1 MTPDTSGLAT
11 PTSRGIHR
19 WLSQHAMLV
28 DAALVL
34 IFLPPSLLTAVAH
47 SHRPLAITLPLTAGF
62 LVPLFFRRSA
72 PMLCLA
78 CICVVGALELVSGA
92 QLFAASACLVA
103 LYTVAA
109 TRPWRDIVLGTLAL
123 EIGAVLAVVRWAT
136 DTRVYSILPL
146 TAVIAGAVAMGINTQ
161 TRRAYLATLEDRAAR
176 LERERD
182 QEIRIA
188 AVTERTR
195 IAREMHDIV
204 AHHLTVMITLSEAAA
219 AQALPEHG
227 DSTMRI
233 VSATGREAL
242 ADLRRALGV
251 LRSDGDVGERQ
262 PQPDLDQLA
271 ALVEQVRAAGTA
283 VTMTVRGSRQPL
295 DAGTE
300 LSIFRTVQEALTN
313 VMKHAGA
320 GARAEALLSFG
331 PGVLEVL
338 VTDDGVAGGASGS
351 DVVGHGLEGMRER
364 IAAHGGELSAG
375 PGVGGG
381 WQVRAVFPLAADH
394 RALVS

>member
-1 MTPDTSGLAT
+1 MTPDPPRLAT

-19 WLSQHAMLV
+19 WLSEHAMLV
-28 DAALVL
+28 DAAIVL
-34 IFLPPSLLTAVAH
+34 ILLPPSLLTVVAH
-47 SHRPLAITLPLTAGF
+47 SHHAVAITLPLTAGF
-62 LVPLFFRRSA
+62 LVPLFFRRRA
-72 PMLCLA
+72 PMLCLG
-78 CICVVGALELVSGA
+78 CICVVGALELVAGA
-92 QLFAASACLVA
+92 QLFAAAACLVA
-103 LYTVAA
+103 LYSVAA
-109 TRPWRDIVLGTLAL
+109 SRPWRDIALGTAAL
-123 EIGAVLAVVRWAT
+123 EVGAILAVIRWAA
-136 DTRVYSILPL
+136 DARAFSIVPL
-146 TAVIAGAVAMGINTQ
+146 TAVIAGAVALGINTQ

-219 AQALPEHG
+219 AQAVPERG
-227 DSTMRI
+227 ESTMRI

-251 LRSDGDVGERQ
+251 LRRDADVGKRQ

-283 VTMTVRGSRQPL
+283 VTLTVRGARQPL

-320 GARAEALLSFG
+320 GARAEALLSFR
-331 PGVLEVL
+331 PGAIDVI
-338 VTDDGVAGGASGS
+338 VTDDGKAAGSRDLDPA
-351 DVVGHGLEGMRER
+351 GHGLEGMRER
-364 IAAHGGELSAG
+364 VAAHGGVLSAG
-375 PGVGGG
+375 PGLGGG

-394 RALVS
+394 EVLVS